1 LTLNSLLYLQNAKAL
16 LDKSPELVLD
26 DNLILIQNEF
36 GQKNPNIILCS
47 EPFDKAEFLN
57 LLINSVKIP
66 IIFVDMD
73 LLYTGYIE
81 SKMIQK
87 KENVEIICPNKTNW
101 KEKLSEI
108 ISRISK
114 ERCWVVIDSLNGI
127 YNSFDNLEYAR
138 SINSSIML
146 LSDIGYQTRSP
157 IIITT
162 MARKKENDE
171 WVLLP
176 GGKHIVKSEKT
187 GVYFLKKN
195 MNDLVINTIEKTDT
209 NSKKFSTE
217 QR

>member
-1 LTLNSLLYLQNAKAL
+1 M
-16 LDKSPELVLD
+16 DKSPELIFD
-26 DNLILIQNEF
+26 NNLILIQNEF
-36 GQKNPNIILCS
+36 GQKNPNIVLCS

-57 LLINSVKIP
+57 RLIDSIEIP

-87 KENVEIICPNKTNW
+87 KKNVMIFCPNKTNW
-101 KEKLSEI
+101 KEKLSVI

-114 ERCWVVIDSLNGI
+114 ERCWVIIDSFNGI
-127 YNSFDNLEYAR
+127 YNLFDNLEYAR

-146 LSDIGYQTRSP
+146 LSDIGNQTRSP
-157 IIITT
+157 VVITT
-162 MARKKENDE
+162 MARKKEKDE

-176 GGKHIVKSEKT
+176 GGKHVVKSEKT
-187 GVYFLKKN
+187 GVYFLKKS
-195 MNDLVINTIEKTDT
+195 MNDLVIDTIEKTDVK
-209 NSKKFSTE
+209 SKIFKMK